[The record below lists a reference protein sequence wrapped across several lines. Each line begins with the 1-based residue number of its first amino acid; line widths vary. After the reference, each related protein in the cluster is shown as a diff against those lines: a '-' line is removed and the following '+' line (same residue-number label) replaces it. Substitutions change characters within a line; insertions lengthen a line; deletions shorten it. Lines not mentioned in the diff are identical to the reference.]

1 MFSKNKKKTPK
12 LLFGSV
18 TYKKLKF
25 NKTLGEKTFYSEV
38 KFDEFYFIE
47 DIVFNVVSK
56 YKPNLLEKQFCLVT
70 LLNKEKYVITFFN
83 DTTNDK
89 PNGESSIEYLL
100 SDFSEEEIK
109 EFIKSILIDQG
120 YTNDDLVLLTIDE
133 DFLMFSNIFD
143 ESGESLLVNEDML
156 ENIGAELMTTT
167 YKKHHSKINSIIFV
181 FIIFIVTIF
190 AYIKLSDYYLNE
202 LNKKTGHYSKLEKD
216 IDKIKK
222 DIKDQEIKQRL
233 SQDKMNLID
242 VKNIKVLDEKI
253 YSLELPGTLK
263 DESSLKEWWSFN
275 YTFL

>member
-1 MFSKNKKKTPK
+1 MTAEVFGTDEAKTAPGAAISGFMRPSAVGP
-12 LLFGSV
+12 LL
-18 TYKKLKF
+18 
-25 NKTLGEKTFYSEV
+25 
-38 KFDEFYFIE
+38 
-47 DIVFNVVSK
+47 
-56 YKPNLLEKQFCLVT
+56 
-70 LLNKEKYVITFFN
+70 EKYVITFFN

-156 ENIGAELMTTT
+156 GNIGAELMTTT

-202 LNKKTGHYSKLEKD
+202 LNKKTGDYSKLEKD
-216 IDKIKK
+216 IDKIKR
-222 DIKDQEIKQRL
+222 DIKDQEIKQRI
-233 SQDKMNLID
+233 SRDKMNLID
-242 VKNIKVLDEKI
+242 IKNIKVLDEKI

-263 DESSLKEWWSFN
+263 DGSSHNE
-275 YTFL
+275 